1 MADQMTFVL
10 MYLIRAVLF
19 LFSLALVLRFTL
31 QAVRADFY
39 NPFSQAIIKI
49 TDPLIRP
56 SRRVIPAIGGV
67 DIASLLLAL
76 VTIAGYLYV
85 PVLFAG
91 LSASPAAILI
101 GACLSLIDLFLEV
114 FFWALI
120 AVVVISWLTLLNVA
134 SPGNLNPLVRLLDD
148 ITRPLLEPIRRV
160 LPPVG
165 GFDFSVLVALAVI
178 FVLQNLLI
186 GLRSDLFA

>member
-165 GFDFSVLVALAVI
+165 GFDFSVLVALGVI

>member
-101 GACLSLIDLFLEV
+101 GACLSLIDLFLDV

-165 GFDFSVLVALAVI
+165 GFDFSVLVALGVI

>member
-160 LPPVG
+160 LPPLG

>member
-101 GACLSLIDLFLEV
+101 GACLSLIDLFLDV

-160 LPPVG
+160 LPPLG

>member
-101 GACLSLIDLFLEV
+101 GACLSLIDLFLDV

>member
-1 MADQMTFVL
+1 MADQMTLVL

>member
-10 MYLIRAVLF
+10 MYLVRAVLF

>member
-19 LFSLALVLRFTL
+19 LFSLALVLRFIL

-56 SRRVIPAIGGV
+56 SRRVIPAIGGLDV
-67 DIASLLLAL
+67 ASLLLAL
-76 VTIAGYLYV
+76 ITIAVYLYV

-101 GACLSLIDLFLEV
+101 GACFSLIHLFLEV

-134 SPGNLNPLVRLLDD
+134 SPGNLSPLVRLLDD

-178 FVLQNLLI
+178 FVLENLLI

>member
-19 LFSLALVLRFTL
+19 LFSLALVLRFIL

-56 SRRVIPAIGGV
+56 SRRIIPAIGGL

-76 VTIAGYLYV
+76 ITIAC
-85 PVLFAG
+85 
-91 LSASPAAILI
+91 S
-101 GACLSLIDLFLEV
+101 D
-114 FFWALI
+114 
-120 AVVVISWLTLLNVA
+120 
-134 SPGNLNPLVRLLDD
+134 
-148 ITRPLLEPIRRV
+148 V
-160 LPPVG
+160 LPVN
-165 GFDFSVLVALAVI
+165 A
-178 FVLQNLLI
+178 
-186 GLRSDLFA
+186 